1 MFVVRIY
8 TGTGMAIHFNIFLR
22 KNSSWRYFL
31 IYSAPDLFLAKI
43 NAYYNEIDV

>member
-1 MFVVRIY
+1 MFVVRIL
-8 TGTGMAIHFNIFLR
+8 TGMAIHFNIFLR

-31 IYSAPDLFLAKI
+31 IYSAYYELLIEI